1 MMIIKTCF
9 EFLWKGLITGSI
21 NLFSLI
27 LAGIVLTNLG
37 LKFPEVK
44 ASYTYITFI
53 MFLSGFIISVV
64 FGIVARKLSLSRLR
78 VFIMLFVMLVL
89 NSVTQILEAYYFAP
103 GIVTMEVAPAIFGQ
117 QVIMSL
123 FICAGIAFLYRFN
136 SEDDIE
142 SKIQSRSWIDWIVR
156 IIISSAS
163 YVLFYYVFGSIN
175 ALLFTG
181 EYYLSQ
187 VNGLQIPSAT
197 VIIVLETIRAI
208 ILVFSILPL
217 ILNLK
222 LPKKEVMITI
232 GMVLFIIGGL
242 LPMLQQFNSLPT
254 VLIVASTVEMF
265 FQFFLTGVVTTYIIL
280 YDKGLPS
287 VAASE

>member
-1 MMIIKTCF
+1 MIIKTCF
-9 EFLWKGLITGSI
+9 EFLWKGLIIGSL

-27 LAGIVLTNLG
+27 LAGAVLTNLG

-44 ASYTYITFI
+44 SSYGYITFI
-53 MFLSGFIISVV
+53 MFLSGFIVSVI
-64 FGIVARKLSLSRLR
+64 FGIVAKKLSLSKLR
-78 VFIMLFVMLVL
+78 VFIVLFVMLVL
-89 NSVTQILEAYYFAP
+89 NSVTQILEAFYFAP
-103 GIVTMEVAPAIFGQ
+103 GIVNIEVAPAIFGQ
-117 QVIMSL
+117 QVIMWL
-123 FICAGIAFLYRFN
+123 FISAGIAFLYRFK
-136 SEDDIE
+136 SEDDIGF
-142 SKIQSRSWIDWIVR
+142 KIQSRSWIDWIVR
-156 IIISSAS
+156 IIISSGS

-197 VIIVLETIRAI
+197 EIIVLETIRAI
-208 ILVFSILPL
+208 ILVLSILPV

-222 LPKKEVMITI
+222 IQKKEVMITV